1 MTDKRKAEVWD
12 ALMFWVREV
21 VNDDQ
26 ELVRVLRHKG
36 FTDEEIADEFDMD
49 ISEFPPNDD

>member
-1 MTDKRKAEVWD
+1 MTDERKAEVWD

-36 FTDEEIADEFDMD
+36 FTDEEIAYEFDMD
-49 ISEFPPNDD
+49 ISEFPPR